1 MANIRK
7 ISEFC
12 ITIFWRILSSA
23 QIQYFSIY
31 TTEYMFAD
39 GLYDLLA
46 SIESVAKIEL
56 ILVYIG
62 QMNHIHFVN
71 VELLS

>member
-1 MANIRK
+1 
-7 ISEFC
+7 
-12 ITIFWRILSSA
+12 
-23 QIQYFSIY
+23 
-31 TTEYMFAD
+31 MFAD